1 MQKYVVDTKPEVD
14 DDNLEF
20 IQNGVI
26 KTQLEVVK
34 FLGSGGMARVFLTTN
49 GLVVRKLGFNENNI
63 AIEYVVE
70 AVERF
75 ILADH
80 SYLAEILQM
89 FVYRSIKRGSI
100 IYVIMV
106 RIFDT
111 VLITLAMLFTWGPQ
125 RTFHCTH
132 KQQNKIFGGIGLE
145 SFIPNDFGSI
155 FCS

>member
-26 KTQLEVVK
+26 KLQLEVVK

-89 FVYRSIKRGSI
+89 FVYRSVKRGSI

-106 RIFDT
+106 RIFDN
-111 VLITLAMLFTWGPQ
+111 V
-125 RTFHCTH
+125 
-132 KQQNKIFGGIGLE
+132 
-145 SFIPNDFGSI
+145 
-155 FCS
+155 